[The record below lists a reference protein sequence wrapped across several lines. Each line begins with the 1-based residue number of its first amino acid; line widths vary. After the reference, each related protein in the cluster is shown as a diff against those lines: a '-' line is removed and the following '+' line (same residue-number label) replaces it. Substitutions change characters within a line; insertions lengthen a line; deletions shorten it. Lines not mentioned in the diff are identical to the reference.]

1 MASFKVSG
9 FRVLRRLIEHKTIE
23 RLSAGIP
30 SQIGKSGWGFTSTRL
45 GGLAWGLVKIDN
57 ISRFGNINQPY
68 KRVFIGRIKSVIN
81 YLPRCSYLF
90 TLQPITLR
98 YEKICWI
105 DPSWLYYF

>member
-68 KRVFIGRIKSVIN
+68 KRVFIGRIKSIIKTIYQSIN
-81 YLPRCSYLF
+81 
-90 TLQPITLR
+90 ITYFIYSMR
-98 YEKICWI
+98 SENNTSFEKTSAW
-105 DPSWLYYF
+105 F